1 MERTFLTGQIAKK
14 AGVNVE
20 TLRFYEK
27 KGLIPEPMRTDAGY
41 RQYPE
46 ETIYRIRFIKN
57 AQRLGFTLKEI
68 RELLSITLATKKQ
81 CQQVK
86 GEIDHKLMEVHGKIE
101 KLQEISDALNNL
113 RRKCD
118 MGGIDGKCPILKFLY
133 GGNKDDKD

>member
-14 AGVNVE
+14 AGVSVE

-46 ETIYRIRFIKN
+46 ETIWRIQFIKN
-57 AQRLGFTLKEI
+57 VQKLGFTLQEI
-68 RELLSITLATKKQ
+68 RELLSITLVTKKQ

-86 GEIDHKLMEVHGKIE
+86 GEIDHKLIEVDEKIN
-101 KLQEISDALNNL
+101 KLNEIHHALNSL
-113 RRKCD
+113 RKKCNE
-118 MGGIDGKCPILKFLY
+118 GGIDGKCPILKFLY
-133 GGNKDDKD
+133 GGNKNDKD